1 MNNWIWTEYYPS
13 GHSLGLLWT
22 GFWSCIGSF
31 LGTIGIF
38 IWWFMVHFVW
48 PIVVV
53 IVTFL
58 AACVLVVLWFLA
70 LAVWLVV
77 WKGIF
82 CLLFTT
88 VWNMVAWFLI
98 DFLWAGVVWLW
109 PYILILIKFV
119 IIAILIPAFA
129 SVLLEATKKKNV
141 FVYIF
146 CWIGWTIL
154 LVTTMPTWLAITM
167 VISTVLNYNSEDL
180 QRL

>member
-1 MNNWIWTEYYPS
+1 
-13 GHSLGLLWT
+13 
-22 GFWSCIGSF
+22 
-31 LGTIGIF
+31 
-38 IWWFMVHFVW
+38 MVHFVW